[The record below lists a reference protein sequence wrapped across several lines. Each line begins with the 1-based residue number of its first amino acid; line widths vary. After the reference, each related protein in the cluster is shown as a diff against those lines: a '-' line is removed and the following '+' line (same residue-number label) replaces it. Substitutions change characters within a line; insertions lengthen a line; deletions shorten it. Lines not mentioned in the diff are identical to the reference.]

1 MSRVQN
7 DVFKMTQ
14 AVLTLAPENMR
25 RGLFKSHSTLVCEN
39 AHSLETVLSQSVV
52 MVTQHH
58 LCVSFSGSEEG
69 VVLPSVPWRLPAP
82 GGVRLHGRH
91 APLSVRLHHHLHSA
105 PQV

>member
-1 MSRVQN
+1 
-7 DVFKMTQ
+7 
-14 AVLTLAPENMR
+14 MR
-25 RGLFKSHSTLVCEN
+25 RGLFKSHGTLVY
-39 AHSLETVLSQSVV
+39 AVFVQMLTHDKQVLSQSVA

-58 LCVSFSGSEEG
+58 LCVCVCVSGSEEG

-105 PQV
+105 PQVGHTHTH